1 MSEQSQRLAGLTEK
15 QRKALEVM
23 AKAKGQLA
31 ARPAQREPI
40 AIVGLACRLP
50 GAPNAAAYWKL
61 LRDGVDA
68 IREVPP
74 DRWDTDAYF
83 DPNPATP
90 GKMNTRWG
98 GFLDAVDGFDAHFFG
113 ISHREAVQMDPQ
125 QRLVTELA
133 YEALEDAGLAP
144 AALAGAKVG
153 VFLGISNNDYGRV
166 QLNDPKLSDPFV
178 GTGSALCI
186 GANRLSYLFDFQGP
200 SMAVDTACSSSLVA
214 LHLACNSL
222 WNGEAVLALAAGA
235 NLMLT
240 PALTVNFSKAGFMA
254 PDGRCKAFDARAN
267 GYVRGEGAG
276 VVVLKPLSRAV
287 ADGDRIYAL
296 VRGAAVNQD
305 GKSNGLTAPNR
316 PAQEAVLRDAYARS
330 GVNPAHVQYIEA
342 HGTGTSL
349 GDPIEAQAL
358 GAVLGPG
365 REPSRPCL
373 IGSVKS
379 NIGHLEAAAGI
390 ASIIKVALSLY
401 HREIPPSL
409 HYQKPNP
416 HIGLESLP
424 LKVQTTH
431 TPWPVGPGAA
441 LAGVSSFGFGGT
453 NAHVVME
460 EAPTPAPAEPTPVE
474 EDRPFLLPLSARSP
488 EALQALARSFV
499 HFLAGRPATF
509 IDVIHSACLR
519 REHHDHRLA
528 VIARTAAEAR
538 GRLEAFVAG
547 ESSPDLLSGRKTP
560 GRRSKLAWVFSGQG
574 PQWWG
579 MGRQLLQREPVFRA
593 AVERIDGLLKP
604 LAGWSLLEEFRVQES
619 ESRINRTEVAQ
630 PALFAV
636 QVALAELWK
645 SWGVVPHT
653 VVGHSLGEVAAAH
666 VAGVLSLEDAVR
678 VIYHRGRVMQQAA
691 GKGRTAAVEGP
702 QEETLRGLAGLEGQ
716 VGVAATNSPQATTLS
731 GDVEVVDEVL
741 ARLRERGAVT
751 TPLRTDCAFHS
762 HQMEPLLPDF
772 TTAITGIRPQSVTIP
787 MISTVTAQSVHGL
800 ELDAGYWGRN
810 LRQTVRFAEAVGVL
824 LDKHHDV
831 FLEVGPHPVLAR
843 PLAQCAAARKKEA
856 TILGSLNRRE
866 EERPHLLR
874 SLGALYVRGYAV
886 DWSKVHPAGRY
897 VPLPSYPWQRV
908 RCWLEAGP
916 ETREAQPPSVPAA
929 AAGSHPMLGRHI
941 RLAGPAGLHVW
952 EAELDRRRFP
962 FLEGYATDGAVLL
975 PAAACVEM
983 ALAAAEEAL
992 GPGTRQLAD
1001 VAFPAPLLLP
1011 EDGPGSVQVVLAPAE
1026 SGETSFDVY
1035 SRAAAA
1041 ADAPWTHNATGKI
1054 RSNGKVTTNGHR

>member
-1 MSEQSQRLAGLTEK
+1 MSEQSQRLAGLSEK
-15 QRKALEVM
+15 QRKALELM
-23 AKAKGQLA
+23 AKAKAQQSA

-40 AIVGLACRLP
+40 AVVGLACRLP

-74 DRWDTDAYF
+74 ERWDADAYF
-83 DPNPATP
+83 DPNPAAP

-98 GFLDAVDGFDAHFFG
+98 GFLDDVAGFDAHFFG

-125 QRLVTELA
+125 QRVVTELA

-186 GANRLSYLFDFQGP
+186 GANRLSYIFDFQGP
-200 SMAVDTACSSSLVA
+200 SMAIDTACSSSLVA
-214 LHLACNSL
+214 LHLACQSL
-222 WNGEAVLALAAGA
+222 WNGEAVVALAAGA
-235 NLMLT
+235 NLILT
-240 PALTVNFSKAGFMA
+240 PALTVNFAKAGFMA

-276 VVVLKPLSRAV
+276 VVVLKPLSRAQ
-287 ADGDRIYAL
+287 ADGDRVYAL

-316 PAQEAVLRDAYARS
+316 PAQEAVLRDAFSRS
-330 GVNPAHVQYIEA
+330 GVNPAHVQYVEA

-358 GAVLGPG
+358 GAVLGQG
-365 REPSRPCL
+365 REPGRPCL
-373 IGSVKS
+373 IGSVKT

-390 ASIIKVALSLY
+390 AGIIKVALSLY

-409 HYQKPNP
+409 HFQKPNP
-416 HIGLESLP
+416 HIGMEALP
-424 LKVQTTH
+424 LKVQTTL
-431 TPWPVGPGAA
+431 TPWPAGPGPA

-460 EAPTPAPAEPTPVE
+460 EAPVPAPAEPAPVE

-488 EALQALARSFV
+488 EALLELARSWSN
-499 HFLAGRPATF
+499 FLGTRSATF
-509 IDVIHSACLR
+509 IDVLHSACLR

-528 VIARTAAEAR
+528 VVARTAAEAR
-538 GRLEAFVAG
+538 GRLESFLAG
-547 ESSPDLLSGRKTP
+547 ESSADVLAGRKTP
-560 GRRSKLAWVFSGQG
+560 GRRSKLAWVFAGQG

-579 MGRQLLQREPVFRA
+579 MGRQLIQREPVFRSA
-593 AVERIDGLLKP
+593 LERIDTVLRP
-604 LAGWSLLEEFRVQES
+604 LAGWSLLEEFRVKES
-619 ESRINRTEVAQ
+619 ESRLNQTDVAQ

-645 SWGVVPHT
+645 SWGIVPHT
-653 VVGHSLGEVAAAH
+653 IVGHSLGEVAAAH
-666 VAGVLSLEDAVR
+666 VAGVLSQEDAVR

-702 QEETLRGLAGLEGQ
+702 REETLRALADFEGK
-716 VGVAATNSPQATTLS
+716 VGVAACNSPQATTLS
-731 GDVEVVDEVL
+731 GDVEAVDEVL
-741 ARLRERGAVT
+741 RRLRERGSVT

-762 HQMEPLLPDF
+762 HHMEPLLPEF
-772 TTAITGIRPQSVTIP
+772 TAALRDIRPQPVAVP
-787 MISTVTAQSVHGL
+787 LISTVTAQAVRGT
-800 ELDAGYWGRN
+800 ELSAEYWGRN
-810 LRQTVRFAEAVGVL
+810 LRQTVRFAEAVGLL

-843 PLAQCAAARKKEA
+843 PLVQCVAARKKDA
-856 TILGSLNRRE
+856 TVLGSLNRRE
-866 EERPHLLR
+866 EERPQLLR
-874 SLGALYVRGYAV
+874 SLGALYVRGYAA
-886 DWSKVHPAGRY
+886 DWAQVHPAGRY
-897 VPLPSYPWQRV
+897 VPLPSYPWQRE

-916 ETREAQPPSVPAA
+916 ETREAQPPTSPTA
-929 AAGSHPMLGRHI
+929 AAGSHPLLGKHL

-962 FLEGYATDGAVLL
+962 FLEGYATEGAVLL
-975 PAAACVEM
+975 PATACVEM

-992 GPGTRQLAD
+992 GPGARQLAD
-1001 VAFPAPLLLP
+1001 VQFPAPLLLP
-1011 EDGPGSVQVVLAPAE
+1011 EEGPGNVQVVLTPAAA
-1026 SGETSFDVY
+1026 GEASFDVY
-1035 SRAAAA
+1035 SRPSDA
-1041 ADAPWTHNATGKI
+1041 ADSPWTLNAAGKI
-1054 RSNGKVTTNGHR
+1054 RTYGLSC